1 MTTTKQPEF
10 PIAADQLMSD
20 DPKPQRARQEQPA
33 RHYRDD
39 AALPFYDR
47 HPEWRPR
54 RLSRR
59 LVRRRAIREGY

>member
-1 MTTTKQPEF
+1 MTKSPKY
-10 PIAADQLMSD
+10 PIAPADPD
-20 DPKPQRARQEQPA
+20 DAPNAQRARQEQPA

-39 AALPFYDR
+39 AALPFYER

-59 LVRRRAIREGY
+59 LARRRAIRERL